1 MSLSLAY
8 VYDIMIFYFILFTN
22 SNAADGIAGLQ
33 LEVDALGL
41 AQLQRRLKD
50 KIRKDYNQQRNKSM
64 IFSILLVN

>member
-1 MSLSLAY
+1 MLY
-8 VYDIMIFYFILFTN
+8 YFILFTN